1 MGLRELCAEL
11 AEELKALKALRKRIA
26 DMRAALREEQPSS
39 VWMIVPT
46 SPCYVVR
53 KEVDGKLVERVYYR
67 DRRIG
72 RWFVYC
78 EEELTTRPLTR
89 VEARYASMMAKRWEG
104 EGST

>member
-53 KEVDGKLVERVYYR
+53 KEVDGKLVERVYCAP
-67 DRRIG
+67 G
-72 RWFVYC
+72 NGG
-78 EEELTTRPLTR
+78 TGGM
-89 VEARYASMMAKRWEG
+89 ARNRARSVDGLVSSAAV
-104 EGST
+104 